1 MAIVSLNDLYGGKKS
16 EELESVVIFMA
27 NVSGETPATIT
38 LPDGYKWSDF
48 ELINI
53 NASYSSADF
62 LVNSIEVNREWIL
75 NKGVNW
81 RAMVR
86 MSTHLEDIYTII
98 RGETE
103 STASVTYT
111 ANGALGSII
120 GYKKKYATTNLSVVL
135 DVNGGNDITVNS
147 RYEIPASALPANF
160 LESDGS
166 IKKNVI
172 VRAEINISGSLYSG
186 WAEYSKV
193 LLFGGTPTYQTYG
206 VECQVVNNKLL
217 VFTGNNSG
225 VLALPSSQI
234 TNAWGNS
241 SDITSAPCRVV
252 ATLAGEAYTVQTA

>member
-172 VRAEINISGSLYSG
+172 VRAEI
-186 WAEYSKV
+186 
-193 LLFGGTPTYQTYG
+193 F
-206 VECQVVNNKLL
+206 
-217 VFTGNNSG
+217 NNSG
-225 VLALPSSQI
+225 NGVA
-234 TNAWGNS
+234 AWGETGWIYVSTSGQPHGVAAHVMDDNIIVQSARSYLLANS
-241 SDITSAPCRVV
+241 ADAGNPFGKTGVNVTSAPCRVI
-252 ATLAGEAYTVQTA
+252 AILAGEAYTVQTA